1 MKSILKEVKVVLL
14 DEPEDI
20 FEEFKKAYYRQ
31 GSTLLIEHGDY
42 YNDK

>member
-1 MKSILKEVKVVLL
+1 ML

-20 FEEFKKAYYRQ
+20 FTEFQNAYDRD